1 MNEKLIENFL
11 RDKVKA
17 AGGEAYKFVS
27 PGHIG
32 VPDRLV
38 VFPNGKIAFVE
49 LKATG
54 KLPRPNQVVQIEK
67 LRRLGVEVEIIDS
80 RKGCLEF
87 IEKYV

>member
-38 VFPNGKIAFVE
+38 VFPKGKIAFVE